1 MSDDRLGGIALIA
14 GSVAMLVTMAF
25 HPWGHQFTEENYF
38 AMALLNGLVHTL
50 GIASMAISFLGAIAL
65 WRRLDAPGRQA
76 LAALVVFGISAV
88 AGICAATISG
98 FVAPH
103 LLHRLWES
111 DAADKKY
118 WDAVEHLS
126 WWMNQAFAHV
136 LVLASA
142 TSVLLWSLAMLRT
155 RRLSRGVAQYG
166 IVLAPVLILAVGSG
180 HVQLD
185 VHGFGLIVLL
195 QSVWF
200 ILVGRDLM
208 RATPMQTQ

>member
-14 GSVAMLVTMAF
+14 GSIAMLVTMAF
-25 HPWGHQFTEENYF
+25 HPWGHQFTEDNYF
-38 AMALLNGLVHTL
+38 AMSMLNSAVHTL
-50 GIASMAISFLGAIAL
+50 AIASMAISFLGAIAL
-65 WRRLDAPGRQA
+65 WRRLDAPGRHS
-76 LAALVVFGISAV
+76 LAALVVFAISVIAGIS
-88 AGICAATISG
+88 AATISG

-155 RRLSRGVAQYG
+155 GRLSRGVAQYG
-166 IVLAPVLILAVGSG
+166 IVLAPVLLVAVGSG

-185 VHGFGLIVLL
+185 VHGFGLMVLL

-200 ILVGRDLM
+200 ILVGRAMM
-208 RATPMQTQ
+208 RAAPTPAQ